1 MESTDI
7 DPDQFYSQVEG
18 MTLSEYKAA
27 QMQQKAGGGQK
38 MSDAAAMYSGSGQAN
53 EEKFFNKR

>member
-1 MESTDI
+1 
-7 DPDQFYSQVEG
+7 

-27 QMQQKAGGGQK
+27 QMQQKTGGQK